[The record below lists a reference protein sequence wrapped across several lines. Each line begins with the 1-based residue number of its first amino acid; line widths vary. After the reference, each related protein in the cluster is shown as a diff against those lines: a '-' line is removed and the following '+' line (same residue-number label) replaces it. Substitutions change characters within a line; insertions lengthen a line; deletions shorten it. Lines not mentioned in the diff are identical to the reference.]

1 MMRAAHIP
9 YDIHGKLAVEA
20 RTAQV
25 NGFRVMIGGD
35 KTGRRDFYVFKLNPK
50 LGCKSQN
57 MGFVMEDPNGKYG
70 DHEIKMMI
78 FGYPTNRE
86 SDSV

>member
-1 MMRAAHIP
+1 MQLVDFEFPSRYTQQHNNLVELAFPDVTEKVRAMMRAAHIP

-35 KTGRRDFYVFKLNPK
+35 
-50 LGCKSQN
+50 
-57 MGFVMEDPNGKYG
+57 MGD
-70 DHEIKMMI
+70 EIFMC
-78 FGYPTNRE
+78 
-86 SDSV
+86 SS